1 MLIISRVCAEFHDK
15 KGTPLF
21 NVTPAMRN
29 LVTEAPESIRQ
40 DPLFDM
46 LIQDGSLEAVTNIA
60 QRQRLENDPGA
71 GHDAT
76 GKLIP
81 TEAAAKS
88 TKTKASNKPAAEK
101 TAAKDAPAEP
111 ADGRM

>member
-81 TEAAAKS
+81 
-88 TKTKASNKPAAEK
+88 AE
-101 TAAKDAPAEP
+101 TAAKPAKAKSSSKPVSEKNT
-111 ADGRM
+111 AKTESEVS